1 MHDSQSVHRLHNI
14 DEATSDTATMEI
26 KRSKPFDELMSDD
39 ISMNASPIE
48 MTKVASRLVSAPYD
62 ELTTADCS
70 SVPIATPVSPC
81 ASQDACSV
89 AAEVSVTGVYGNIE
103 DKYHV
108 DPHVLGVGHHGSV
121 RQCVDRSTGQR
132 LAVKSVRKSEPSVNP
147 KGLAREIALLDEM
160 KHDSIIQLVDVY
172 EDAEYVHLVTKL
184 CEGGELFDR
193 IVEKS
198 SDAKHG
204 CFSEHQ
210 AAKILHQLLNALS
223 YMHKH
228 NVVHRDIKPENI
240 LFETKDEDSPIKI
253 IDFGLARKHHADRGE
268 SPMKTIVGTPY
279 YIAPDVLRKSYG
291 KACDL
296 WSVGVIA
303 YILLAGYPPFNS
315 AGGGNKEV
323 YAAVQ
328 RGMYYFPSA
337 DWKHVSLEAKDFIRR
352 LLQKDPSKRMTVEQA
367 LRHPWLMNQ
376 LSGMDVEEGREDSS
390 VEVVLSKSLRKES
403 ILCDGVVNRQI
414 AFV

>member
-1 MHDSQSVHRLHNI
+1 
-14 DEATSDTATMEI
+14 
-26 KRSKPFDELMSDD
+26 
-39 ISMNASPIE
+39 
-48 MTKVASRLVSAPYD
+48 
-62 ELTTADCS
+62 
-70 SVPIATPVSPC
+70 
-81 ASQDACSV
+81 
-89 AAEVSVTGVYGNIE
+89 
-103 DKYHV
+103 
-108 DPHVLGVGHHGSV
+108 
-121 RQCVDRSTGQR
+121 
-132 LAVKSVRKSEPSVNP
+132 
-147 KGLAREIALLDEM
+147 
-160 KHDSIIQLVDVY
+160 
-172 EDAEYVHLVTKL
+172 
-184 CEGGELFDR
+184 
-193 IVEKS
+193 
-198 SDAKHG
+198 
-204 CFSEHQ
+204 
-210 AAKILHQLLNALS
+210 
-223 YMHKH
+223 MHKH

-403 ILCDGVVNRQI
+403 ILCDGVVNRQM
-414 AFV
+414 AFSCCLEARRDLSSSCDYFKLKLRPMTQDNLSFGKRYDTPRLVLTNSLPKATSLQQQQGTTAANNTS

>member
-1 MHDSQSVHRLHNI
+1 MTEGVDGI
-14 DEATSDTATMEI
+14 FPTSMDDDTIPSRMI
-26 KRSKPFDELMSDD
+26 SDPSCD
-39 ISMNASPIE
+39 LCCTSNDGIRPS
-48 MTKVASRLVSAPYD
+48 
-62 ELTTADCS
+62 LTAH
-70 SVPIATPVSPC
+70 PVSPC
-81 ASQDACSV
+81 TSRAPTS
-89 AAEVSVTGVYGNIE
+89 IE

-121 RQCVDRSTGQR
+121 RHCINRYTGEHF
-132 LAVKSVRKSEPSVNP
+132 AVKSICKADPSVHS
-147 KGLAREIALLDEM
+147 KGLAREVALLVEM

-172 EDAEYVHLVTKL
+172 EDAEYVHLVTEM
-184 CEGGELFDR
+184 CDGGELFDR

-240 LFETKDEDSPIKI
+240 LFETEDEDSPIKI
-253 IDFGLARKHHADRGE
+253 IDFGLARKHYANKP
-268 SPMKTIVGTPY
+268 PMKTIVGTPY

-296 WSVGVIA
+296 WSVGVIT
-303 YILLAGYPPFNS
+303 YTLLAGYPPFN
-315 AGGGNKEV
+315 ATEMKGV

-328 RGMYYFPSA
+328 SGKYCFPSA
-337 DWKHVSLEAKDFIRR
+337 DWKHISLEAKDFIRK
-352 LLQKDPSKRMTVEQA
+352 LLQTDPSKRMTTEES
-367 LRHPWLMNQ
+367 LMHPWLVSQ
-376 LSGMDVEEGREDSS
+376 LELTMEVREENTS
-390 VEVVLSKSLRKES
+390 VEVVLEETSNVDT
-403 ILCDGVVNRQI
+403 IMCGCQI
-414 AFV
+414 DIVP